1 MSDLGRQHP
10 HSLEAERAVLG
21 SLLLDS
27 EQVLSVAEIIKPED
41 FYREAHQRIFA
52 WLLKQSRDGKAAD
65 ALGLAAYV
73 RDSTEGEAMG
83 GPVYVS
89 SLPDYAGTTENVE
102 YHAKIIEERST
113 RRKLL
118 VVAQQILT
126 NSYEGS
132 IDVDD
137 LIDMAERDVM
147 EVSQDQG
154 KQGWS
159 QLGLILDDEMQKI
172 EARTEQSGEVTG
184 IPTGLDELDKKLA
197 GLQKTDL
204 LILAARPG
212 MGKTALALNI
222 AQNASVVHQTGVG
235 MFSLE
240 MSRGQLATRMLVSE
254 ARVDSGKVRTGQ
266 LNTEHDWPALELAS
280 ETLYRAPLW
289 IDDTPGMSIT
299 QVRAKARRL
308 KREHPDLGLI
318 VIDYLQLMQGTK
330 SGESRE
336 QEISGISRGLKALA
350 KELDVAVLALSQ
362 LNRGVESRT
371 DKRPLPSDLRESGAI
386 EQDADVIMF
395 IYRDD
400 FYNKES
406 PEKGVAEII
415 VAKQRNGETG
425 TPYVSWQGHYTRFEN
440 LARRDD
446 FPGGYA

>member
-1 MSDLGRQHP
+1 
-10 HSLEAERAVLG
+10 LEAERAVLG

-27 EQVLSVAEIIKPED
+27 EQIPSVAEFIKPED
-41 FYREAHQRIFA
+41 FYKEAHQKIFA
-52 WLLKQSRDGKAAD
+52 WLLERSEKGEKAD
-65 ALGLAAYV
+65 ALGLTAYV
-73 RDSTEGEAMG
+73 VAASEGDSMG
-83 GPVYVS
+83 GPAYVS
-89 SLPDYAGTTENVE
+89 SLPDHVATTENVD
-102 YHAKIIEERST
+102 YHARIVQERAI
-113 RRKLL
+113 RRRLL
-118 VVAQQILT
+118 QVAQQIAA

-132 IDVDD
+132 VDVAD
-137 LIDMAERDVM
+137 LVDQAEKEVM
-147 EVSQDQG
+147 EVSQTQG
-154 KQGWS
+154 HQRWS
-159 QLGLILDDEMQKI
+159 RLSEVLDSEIKNI
-172 EARTEQSGEVTG
+172 EKRSENRGEVTG
-184 IPTGLDELDKKLA
+184 IPTGLTELDAKLA

-204 LILAARPG
+204 LVLAARPG

-222 AQNASVVHQTGVG
+222 AQHAAVYHGAGVG
-235 MFSLE
+235 IFSLE

-254 ARVDSGKVRTGQ
+254 ARVQSDNVRRGF
-266 LNTEHDWPALELAS
+266 LSDEHDWPRLEEAS
-280 ETLYRAPLW
+280 ETLFKAPLW
-289 IDDTPGMSIT
+289 IDDSPGLSIT

-308 KREHPDLGLI
+308 KREHPSVELI
-318 VIDYLQLMQGTK
+318 VVDYLQLMRGTK

-395 IYRDD
+395 IYRDEV
-400 FYNKES
+400 YNKDTA
-406 PEKGVAEII
+406 EKGVAELI

-425 TPYVSWQGHYTRFEN
+425 TARVSWQGQYTRFEN